1 MNYIKKTKD
10 GVMIDVVVQP
20 KSSRDEIV
28 GMHGD
33 RLKIKL
39 TAPPVDGK
47 ANAALIAFL
56 AKILGV
62 TKSRITIVR
71 GETGRRKTLLVHAA
85 TAKDIRSALSGNI
98 VA

>member
-1 MNYIKKTKD
+1 MSAIRKAKD
-10 GVMIDVVVQP
+10 GIIIDVLVQP

-28 GMHGD
+28 GTHDD

-47 ANAALIAFL
+47 ANAALITFL
-56 AKILGV
+56 AKKLNIA
-62 TKSRITIVR
+62 KSQITIVR
-71 GETGRRKTLLVHAA
+71 GETGRRKTLFIQAVSEE
-85 TAKDIRSALSGNI
+85 DICSFLPDNV

>member
-1 MNYIKKTKD
+1 MSFLKQTKD
-10 GVMIDVVVQP
+10 GVMIDVIVQP
-20 KSSRDEIV
+20 KSSRDEIA
-28 GMHGD
+28 GMHGT

-56 AKILGV
+56 AKKLGIA
-62 TKSRITIVR
+62 KSRIAITR
-71 GETGRRKTLLVHAA
+71 GETGRKKTLLVHAA
-85 TAKDIRSALSGNI
+85 TEEDIRSALPANV

>member
-1 MNYIKKTKD
+1 
-10 GVMIDVVVQP
+10 MIDIVVQP
-20 KSSRDEIV
+20 KSSRDEIA
-28 GMHGD
+28 GIHGD

-56 AKILGV
+56 AKKLGIA
-62 TKSRITIVR
+62 KSRITIVR
-71 GETGRRKTLLVHAA
+71 GETGRKKTLFIDTA
-85 TAKDIRSALSGNI
+85 TEHEVRSVLPDNV

>member
-1 MNYIKKTKD
+1 MAIKQTKS
-10 GVMIDVVVQP
+10 GLSLDVIVQP
-20 KSSRDEIV
+20 KSSRNEIA

-56 AKILGV
+56 AKKLGI
-62 TKSRITIVR
+62 TRSRITILR
-71 GETGRRKTLLVHAA
+71 GETGRKKTLLIHSLSEEDIHALLL
-85 TAKDIRSALSGNI
+85 DNI

>member
-1 MNYIKKTKD
+1 MPIKQTKS
-10 GVMIDVVVQP
+10 GISIDVIVQP

-28 GMHGD
+28 GLHSD

-56 AKILGV
+56 AKKLGIA
-62 TKSRITIVR
+62 KSQIQIVR
-71 GETGRRKTLLVHAA
+71 GETGRKKTLLL
-85 TAKDIRSALSGNI
+85 KDVSAEKIRSALPDMV